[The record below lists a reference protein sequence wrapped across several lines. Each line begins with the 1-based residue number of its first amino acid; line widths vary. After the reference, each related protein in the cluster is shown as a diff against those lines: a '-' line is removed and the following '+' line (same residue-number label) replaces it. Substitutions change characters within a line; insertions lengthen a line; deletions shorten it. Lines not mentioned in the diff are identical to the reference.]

1 MQELINNVV
10 LNLEEI
16 IFSVPPI
23 IGLLLGMIIIILESI
38 IPILPLAVFIA
49 VNMILFGNFFGFILS
64 WTSTIIG
71 CLIMF
76 TLVRKYLSN
85 HFRNYTK
92 RSKQIKKIME
102 KFDHIKFPTLVLIT
116 ALPFTPAFLINIA
129 AGLSKM
135 SYKKFTANI
144 LIAKLSIVYF
154 WGYIGT
160 SFIESITDITVLIRL
175 TFIMLG
181 AYVLSKI
188 VMKKNKID

>member
-76 TLVRKYLSN
+76 T
-85 HFRNYTK
+85 
-92 RSKQIKKIME
+92 
-102 KFDHIKFPTLVLIT
+102 
-116 ALPFTPAFLINIA
+116 
-129 AGLSKM
+129 
-135 SYKKFTANI
+135 
-144 LIAKLSIVYF
+144 
-154 WGYIGT
+154 
-160 SFIESITDITVLIRL
+160 
-175 TFIMLG
+175 
-181 AYVLSKI
+181 
-188 VMKKNKID
+188 